1 MWFTQADFSDL
12 NSSIIAIVV
21 DVCMK
26 PVWSSFCVISCCHC
40 GARCEYLAQQ
50 QIWGKQ
56 FCVEARGEGCY
67 AKSWRNSCSDRNT
80 RAPFR
85 SSEIHEVSLAFSIF
99 SSPQSPPCCFCML
112 AALKHH
118 INVQDKVLSGD
129 YCSPRDQHIS
139 SCQDEP
145 FAPLFFLLNIQD

>member
-1 MWFTQADFSDL
+1 MLRQEEKAATQRAGGTAAQIGIQGPLSG
-12 NSSIIAIVV
+12 AVRY
-21 DVCMK
+21 MK
-26 PVWSSFCVISCCHC
+26 SAWLS
-40 GARCEYLAQQ
+40 A
-50 QIWGKQ
+50 
-56 FCVEARGEGCY
+56 
-67 AKSWRNSCSDRNT
+67 
-80 RAPFR
+80 
-85 SSEIHEVSLAFSIF
+85 
-99 SSPQSPPCCFCML
+99 SSPLSPPCCFCML